1 MSQST
6 LRLLMATVA
15 WACMSP
21 VVAESLGVWGRTY
34 PIKER
39 DAIAVMKDAVR
50 QKMANGGRESML
62 KGAQDRYL
70 ASLENVTTPSG
81 ITAAKVNATR
91 LVDLTH
97 TVTES
102 ISDSRGGLV
111 AAAGTKINPL
121 AVLPMTKKLFFIDAK
136 DPKQIRLAKITA
148 APEDK
153 IILLGGSVFKASH
166 ALGRNVY
173 LDVPGLHRRMKI
185 KHLPSVVSQEGVL
198 LKVQEIV
205 Q

>member
-1 MSQST
+1 
-6 LRLLMATVA
+6 
-15 WACMSP
+15 
-21 VVAESLGVWGRTY
+21 
-34 PIKER
+34 
-39 DAIAVMKDAVR
+39 MKDAVR
-50 QKMANGGRESML
+50 QKMANGGRDAML
-62 KGAQDRYL
+62 KAAQERYL
-70 ASLENVTTPSG
+70 ASLENIATPAGVS
-81 ITAAKVNATR
+81 AAKVNATR

-97 TVTES
+97 TVTET
-102 ISDSRGGLV
+102 ITDGRGSLV
-111 AAAGTKINPL
+111 VAAGTKINPL
-121 AVLPMTKKLFFIDAK
+121 AVIPMTKKLFFIDAK
-136 DPKQIRLAKITA
+136 DPKQIRLAKTSA

-173 LDVPGLHRRMKI
+173 LDVPGLHTRMKI

>member
-1 MSQST
+1 MT
-6 LRLLMATVA
+6 PIFFRRVMATA
-15 WACMSP
+15 TLACLGP
-21 VVAESLGVWGRTY
+21 THAESLGVWGRTY

-50 QKMANGGRESML
+50 QKMANGGRDAML
-62 KGAQDRYL
+62 KGAQERYL
-70 ASLENVTTPSG
+70 ASLENIATPAGVS
-81 ITAAKVNATR
+81 AAKVNATR

-97 TVTES
+97 TVTET
-102 ISDSRGGLV
+102 ITDGRGSLV
-111 AAAGTKINPL
+111 VAAGTKINPL
-121 AVLPMTKKLFFIDAK
+121 AVIPMTKKLFFIDAK
-136 DPKQIRLAKITA
+136 DPKQIRLAKTSA

-173 LDVPGLHRRMKI
+173 LDVPGLHTRMKI

>member
-1 MSQST
+1 
-6 LRLLMATVA
+6 
-15 WACMSP
+15 
-21 VVAESLGVWGRTY
+21 
-34 PIKER
+34 
-39 DAIAVMKDAVR
+39 
-50 QKMANGGRESML
+50 ML

-102 ISDSRGGLV
+102 ITDSRGSLV
-111 AAAGTKINPL
+111 VAAGTKINPL

-136 DPKQIRLAKITA
+136 DPKQIRLAKTTA

-173 LDVPGLHRRMKI
+173 LDVPGLHTRMKI